1 MDKGCVLIVDD
12 KREILASLEGILGDE
27 GYRVERAESGE
38 MALQMVRSEAPDV
51 VLVDVWMPGID
62 GIKTLQAVKE
72 SNADVEVV
80 VMSGHG
86 SIDAA
91 VTATKLGAFHFIEKP
106 LSIDSVL
113 SVVDSAV
120 QTRRAKEFRAN
131 DIVDAMLDGAG
142 RKIQGIRKAVRRA
155 AKGSGALV
163 ISGEKGTGKR
173 VVARAIHMSGAAK
186 KEEFRPVHCAS
197 LPPASAKGEWE
208 KELERLLPAAFRGTA
223 YLDGLEQLPAR
234 ERERLIR
241 RVLARANDSL
251 RLIASFDHAGI
262 PKDRSA
268 AQGLA
273 EKTGADLIYL
283 PPLRSRRED
292 ISLLAEKFLDERA
305 EEAGDE
311 KEFSEEVMA
320 ILEEYDWPGNV
331 AELKGTVT
339 SAARSS
345 PGVEILIEHLP
356 SSMREVPHPEA
367 EASESG
373 AVSRFHIERTRW
385 ERQYLSFHL
394 ERRGWDVKKT
404 ARAVGVSEA
413 ALKRKIKAYGIKRA
427 PPSPPGNP
435 DRAKQRTISKSVV
448 LHGRGLHSGRKTG
461 LILEP
466 MPPGSGI
473 RFGGLTSSE
482 TMEARVDFVDGTN
495 HATNLRSGAMTA
507 RTIEHLMS
515 ALHAYGISNLLIK
528 IGGEVPALDGSAV
541 EFCRL
546 LEEAGIAAQEEGR
559 EELCVDEP
567 CQVGEPGAPEG
578 HIRIEPADS
587 FSISYLIDYPE
598 PVGKQ
603 SYLYEHESAPGFRE
617 EIAPARTFGFA
628 SELGELE
635 KMGLGEGGR
644 WDNVILV
651 DKGRIL
657 NTPLRFPD
665 EFVRHK
671 ILDVMGDLYLTG
683 RPIRGKV
690 TAERSGHRHNVALVR
705 KLLEARG

>member
-1 MDKGCVLIVDD
+1 MDKGHVLIVDD
-12 KREILASLEGILGDE
+12 EREILASLEGVLRDE

-38 MALQMVRSEAPDV
+38 MALQQVHSEAPDV

-106 LSIDSVL
+106 LSIDAVL

-142 RKIQGIRKAVRRA
+142 RKIQGVRKAIRRA
-155 AKGSGALV
+155 AKGSGAVV
-163 ISGEKGTGKR
+163 IAGERGTGKR
-173 VVARAIHMSGAAK
+173 VVAKAIHMSGAAR
-186 KEEFRPVHCAS
+186 KEEFRPVHCGS
-197 LPPASAKGEWE
+197 LPPASEKGERE
-208 KELERLLPAAFRGTA
+208 KGLGRLLPSAFRGTA

-234 ERERLIR
+234 ERERFIR
-241 RVLARANDSL
+241 RVLAREKGSL
-251 RLIASFDHAGI
+251 RLIVSFDHGGT
-262 PKDRSA
+262 PKERSD

-273 EKTGADLIYL
+273 EKTGADLIHL
-283 PPLRSRRED
+283 PPLRERRED
-292 ISLLAEKFLDERA
+292 ISLLAEKFLDEGA
-305 EEAGDE
+305 EEAGSE
-311 KEFSEEVMA
+311 KEFSEEVIS

-339 SAARSS
+339 SASRSS
-345 PGVEILIEHLP
+345 PGVEIRVEHLP
-356 SSMREVPHPEA
+356 SAMREIPHLAA
-367 EASESG
+367 EASEGG
-373 AVSRFHIERTRW
+373 APSRFHAARTRW

-394 ERRGWDVKKT
+394 KRLGWNVKKT

-413 ALKRKIKAYGIKRA
+413 ALKRKMKAYEIKRA
-427 PPSPPGNP
+427 PAAGSP
-435 DRAKQRTISKSVV
+435 DRANQRTIAKSVV
-448 LHGRGLHSGRKTG
+448 LHGRGLHSGRRTG

-473 RFGGLTSSE
+473 RFGSLTSSE

-495 HATNLRSGAMTA
+495 HATNLRSGTMTA

-515 ALHAYGISNLLIK
+515 ALHAYEISNLLVK
-528 IGGEVPALDGSAV
+528 IGEEVPVLDGSAV

-587 FSISYLIDYPE
+587 FSISYRIDYPE
-598 PVGKQ
+598 PIGKQ

-635 KMGLGEGGR
+635 KMGLAEGGR

-651 DKGRIL
+651 DKGRVL

-705 KLLEARG
+705 KLLAARG